1 MGEYKLRI
9 LPSKQ
14 AYKQYFQSCVFS
26 SVLKPEKS
34 MYHAEGMNP
43 NVAIDPSSYW
53 LCLCRALKW
62 VPVQI

>member
-1 MGEYKLRI
+1 MVQLM
-9 LPSKQ
+9 
-14 AYKQYFQSCVFS
+14 

-43 NVAIDPSSYW
+43 IVAIDPSSYW